1 MKLSTSCHIFSRML
15 TVLSWATAGRH
26 LLGGGGEVWGMSH
39 YSQIQLIHRL
49 KDGGGTR
56 HDYRWA

>member
-1 MKLSTSCHIFSRML
+1 MKLSI
-15 TVLSWATAGRH
+15 LSYFFQNVNSFK
-26 LLGGGGEVWGMSH
+26 LGYCRETPFRSWGKVWGMSH

>member
-1 MKLSTSCHIFSRML
+1 MKLKVFRHIFSRMV
-15 TVLSWATAGRH
+15 TVLSWATAGRR
-26 LLGGGGEVWGMSH
+26 LLGLGGKVWGMSH

-49 KDGGGTR
+49 KDGGDIR